1 MATKSKRAVEV
12 LTSWVDRYAGTPNT
26 CRAYQRE
33 FDRLQAWLLG
43 QKLTLESVTHAD
55 LERYLRA
62 FATGETLAT
71 RPGTK
76 SLRTLSFTRD
86 VVLRMMAEL
95 ERQGIRSPTKSVELK
110 LPTNSPKVALFTAP
124 SQQEVDEWDALRQQW
139 HNRSQLKAG
148 SRDPLERQFFVA
160 EFVFCMALSSQD
172 LADGVMS
179 DFLALDGIWQ
189 LRVRQK
195 NMPTEKYVHVPAP
208 AMAMLK
214 RYRESRG
221 LSSYPDASETDVPI
235 VARLRSERRVNGWA
249 ISKCLSQL
257 SKSADEDSAAH
268 RIRISSRLLR
278 RYLIVR
284 SLLKKVDERSLRKHV
299 RSDYAVNVVSAVI
312 RERGNSLTQSLVI

>member
-33 FDRLQAWLLG
+33 LERVQAWLLG
-43 QKLTLESVTHAD
+43 QKLTFESVTQAD
-55 LERYLRA
+55 LERYLHA
-62 FATGETLAT
+62 FASGETLAT

-86 VVLRMMAEL
+86 VLLRMMAEL
-95 ERQGIRSPTKSVELK
+95 ERHGIRIPRTSIELK
-110 LPTNSPKVALFTAP
+110 LPTDSPKAPSLTAP

-139 HNRSQLKAG
+139 HNRPQLKAG

-160 EFVFCMALSSQD
+160 EFVFCMALSSQE

-221 LSSYPDASETDVPI
+221 LSSYPDASETAVPI
-235 VARLRSERRVNGWA
+235 VSRLRSERRVNGWA

-257 SKSADEDSAAH
+257 SKSPDVDSAVH

-299 RSDYAVNVVSAVI
+299 RSDYAVNAVSAVI
-312 RERGNSLTQSLVI
+312 RESGNSLAQSLVM